1 MNNYS
6 VVGAKN
12 VASASTLRFFALLL
26 SLLPSH
32 AGSTGLTTPRRSIL
46 LEKMGQD
53 GASDTGDGS
62 DREPD
67 YGNTSRGALTQQLLL
82 HTKGSL
88 ALWAVDFEVPI
99 KRA

>member
-1 MNNYS
+1 VNNNS

-53 GASDTGDGS
+53 GHQTQVMV
-62 DREPD
+62 
-67 YGNTSRGALTQQLLL
+67 LT
-82 HTKGSL
+82 GSL
-88 ALWAVDFEVPI
+88 ITAIQAEVH
-99 KRA
+99 